1 MYLTDEAL
9 ESLGETV
16 YIEVCL
22 RVREGQNDGVIDRL
36 IVDADRQYQVG
47 NLYLLDIT
55 PLSDVRTAYETD
67 SVNELNTQ
75 FCIIFF
81 LLLNIFLGII
91 GTFWFRTQHRRAE
104 IALRMALGS
113 TRWGICGRLMGE
125 GVFLLLVSAIP
136 ALVVAWNLGYA
147 ELVEVTRMPF
157 TEGRFAITI
166 LGTFILIAGMIVIG
180 IGYPARRAM
189 SIEPAEALHEE

>member
-1 MYLTDEAL
+1 MLTHECKGNASYKHLSIKQENIDLYYKNKSRIFA
-9 ESLGETV
+9 TV
-16 YIEVCL
+16 
-22 RVREGQNDGVIDRL
+22 
-36 IVDADRQYQVG
+36 
-47 NLYLLDIT
+47 
-55 PLSDVRTAYETD
+55 P
-67 SVNELNTQ
+67 
-75 FCIIFF
+75 IFF

-125 GVFLLLVSAIP
+125 GVLLLLISAIP

-157 TEGRFAITI
+157 TAGRFAITV

>member
-1 MYLTDEAL
+1 
-9 ESLGETV
+9 
-16 YIEVCL
+16 
-22 RVREGQNDGVIDRL
+22 
-36 IVDADRQYQVG
+36 
-47 NLYLLDIT
+47 
-55 PLSDVRTAYETD
+55 
-67 SVNELNTQ
+67 
-75 FCIIFF
+75 
-81 LLLNIFLGII
+81 
-91 GTFWFRTQHRRAE
+91 
-104 IALRMALGS
+104 MALGS

-125 GVFLLLVSAIP
+125 GVLLLLISAIP

-157 TEGRFAITI
+157 TAGRFTITV

>member
-1 MYLTDEAL
+1 MYH
-9 ESLGETV
+9 
-16 YIEVCL
+16 I
-22 RVREGQNDGVIDRL
+22 
-36 IVDADRQYQVG
+36 
-47 NLYLLDIT
+47 
-55 PLSDVRTAYETD
+55 
-67 SVNELNTQ
+67 
-75 FCIIFF
+75 F

-91 GTFWFRTQHRRAE
+91 GTFWFRTQHRRVE
-104 IALRMALGS
+104 IALRIALGS